1 MASIAHMAGEST
13 GASGL
18 LEANGFR
25 PTDARTF
32 DTTSDTTFGG
42 ADESLRALATACVS
56 GAPSTTEEML
66 ATDSTAAAVAVC
78 DSAVDA
84 GVAAALTTTV
94 DCWFADVELA
104 DPERSVRALPAEF
117 GAVCESPCGASGVAP
132 SRSTSDNTGSAEG
145 AGAVG
150 SSAGDAAAGGSAGDA
165 AVGCSSGDAVATAEG
180 TPIWVGVASADSV
193 VSLLDALEPV
203 RARRELCTAPE
214 RESAVEA

>member
-1 MASIAHMAGEST
+1 
-13 GASGL
+13 L

-42 ADESLRALATACVS
+42 ADGSLRALATACVS
-56 GAPSTTEEML
+56 GAPSTAEEML

-104 DPERSVRALPAEF
+104 DPVRFVGALPAEF
-117 GAVCESPCGASGVAP
+117 SAVRDSPCGASGVAP
-132 SRSTSDNTGSAEG
+132 SRAASDDTGSAEG
-145 AGAVG
+145 VGAAGC
-150 SSAGDAAAGGSAGDA
+150 SMGDAAAGCSAGDT
-165 AVGCSSGDAVATAEG
+165 VATAEG
-180 TPIWVGVASADSV
+180 APVWVGVASANAV
-193 VSLLDALEPV
+193 VSLLDGVERVCAPP
-203 RARRELCTAPE
+203 ELCTAPE
-214 RESAVEA
+214 RGSAVEA